1 MTALVPP
8 PRPIGAESTSL
19 RTSGPLRR
27 NGAMKMEWATTT
39 QWPPCSGA
47 SVGTAQRSLSYRCR
61 RSTRHRT
68 RTRPFRLPSRHASS
82 FDHTSGTW
90 HISENFLAGLG
101 RKVDCSGID
110 DMLTNAGVF
119 SSATATAGN
128 FVRAKD
134 RAASRAWNLWAE
146 SQVRFA
152 WEHYV
157 STMTSACENVGD
169 VAAATIRQRDLAK
182 RFVSLTPTNADVMP
196 EADQEEAVAGFEKWV
211 TTRKAQSKMFEWHWG
226 NLEAYWSYTR
236 HKAATRFISHL
247 GHREFV
253 DSLTSMLPVLCAFD
267 RPVCARFVA
276 AFARQMA
283 ALECEPHFANIREA
297 AARDGCGL
305 TVQETDAPGS
315 ALAYDFCLENGLHRL
330 AKMDQGLRLG
340 MSSAATVHTFFAG
353 LPERFYF
360 LKALKGLE
368 NCDSPLSPELNDMQL
383 HHPFSKLCPT

>member
-134 RAASRAWNLWAE
+134 RAASRAWNL
-146 SQVRFA
+146 
-152 WEHYV
+152 
-157 STMTSACENVGD
+157 
-169 VAAATIRQRDLAK
+169 
-182 RFVSLTPTNADVMP
+182 
-196 EADQEEAVAGFEKWV
+196 
-211 TTRKAQSKMFEWHWG
+211 
-226 NLEAYWSYTR
+226 
-236 HKAATRFISHL
+236 

-276 AFARQMA
+276 CRRRMRRAPLWRTTFVSRTACTAWPKWTR
-283 ALECEPHFANIREA
+283 
-297 AARDGCGL
+297 GCG
-305 TVQETDAPGS
+305 
-315 ALAYDFCLENGLHRL
+315 
-330 AKMDQGLRLG
+330 
-340 MSSAATVHTFFAG
+340 
-353 LPERFYF
+353 
-360 LKALKGLE
+360 
-368 NCDSPLSPELNDMQL
+368 
-383 HHPFSKLCPT
+383 